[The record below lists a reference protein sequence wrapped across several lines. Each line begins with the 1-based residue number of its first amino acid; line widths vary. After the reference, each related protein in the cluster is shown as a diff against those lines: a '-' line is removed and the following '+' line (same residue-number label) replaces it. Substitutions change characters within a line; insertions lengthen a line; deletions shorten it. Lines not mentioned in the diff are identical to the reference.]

1 MGITNQEYFLLFVLT
16 YLLVGAL
23 TPLMRKIAIAT
34 DVVDRPNA
42 MHKSHKQPV
51 PYLGGVAIILG
62 VVIISYSASLFSN
75 YTSATFWLASSV
87 LGPALFLGLIG
98 LWDDVKNLNPLPRF
112 ISTGDKIRITVDGTT
127 LTKTINSISGNTI
140 TLGSNTGI
148 TNTTNLVI
156 DTSNPRNYGKQNS
169 PAIVYQIIPSFS
181 DVEYR
186 IMKT

>member
-42 MHKSHKQPV
+42 LHKSHKQPV

-75 YTSATFWLASSV
+75 YTSSTFWLASSV

-112 ISTGDKIRITVDGTT
+112 IAQS
-127 LTKTINSISGNTI
+127 LA
-140 TLGSNTGI
+140 GI
-148 TNTTNLVI
+148 FT
-156 DTSNPRNYGKQNS
+156 
-169 PAIVYQIIPSFS
+169 AIILKMASWRVKELKKS
-181 DVEYR
+181 
-186 IMKT
+186 KL